1 MEFYLEALDHRRL
14 MSLGFAVILMLG
26 AVTAHLNP
34 VGSNTFSTTTTHIL
48 YDDAAHEA
56 VGSGDGACGIAVGI
70 ATGIVILAVG
80 GATIGLGAAFALSAG
95 LHVAAIYCAS

>member
-1 MEFYLEALDHRRL
+1 MGLYLEGFDHPRW
-14 MSLGFAVILMLG
+14 MSLGLAVVLMLG
-26 AVTAHLNP
+26 AVTAHLNFI
-34 VGSNTFSTTTTHIL
+34 GSIARSTTTTHVL
-48 YDDAAHEA
+48 TDDAAQEV
-56 VGSGDGACGIAVGI
+56 VGSGDGGCGIAVGI